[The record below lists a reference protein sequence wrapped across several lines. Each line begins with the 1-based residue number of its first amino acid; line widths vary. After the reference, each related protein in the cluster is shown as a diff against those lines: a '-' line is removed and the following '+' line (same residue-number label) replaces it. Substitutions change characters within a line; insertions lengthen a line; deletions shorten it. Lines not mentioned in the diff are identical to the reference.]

1 MMQIATLHGGARI
14 KANKQKILED
24 LLDTTKQQVQAHQ
37 TFSHCAMFFDNGR
50 ASSASSSSSLKLET
64 LVLLFEILVLVLLLP
79 CLSSF
84 SASETD
90 EAPVLCVQIKS
101 SLLLSVLQLR
111 LKCKWRFAAERAPS
125 KIDTSVCKQEA
136 KMAAFTWPRR
146 GSGLLLCCF
155 QAALLILL

>member
-1 MMQIATLHGGARI
+1 
-14 KANKQKILED
+14 
-24 LLDTTKQQVQAHQ
+24 
-37 TFSHCAMFFDNGR
+37 
-50 ASSASSSSSLKLET
+50 
-64 LVLLFEILVLVLLLP
+64 
-79 CLSSF
+79 
-84 SASETD
+84 
-90 EAPVLCVQIKS
+90 VQIKS

>member
-1 MMQIATLHGGARI
+1 MVVLFFLFFFLREILDKKFAVLMYIAEYKIQKHTMMQIATLHGGARI

-37 TFSHCAMFFDNGR
+37 TFSHCAMFFDKGR

-64 LVLLFEILVLVLLLP
+64 FVLLFEILLLLLP

-111 LKCKWRFAAERAPS
+111 LKCK
-125 KIDTSVCKQEA
+125 
-136 KMAAFTWPRR
+136 
-146 GSGLLLCCF
+146 
-155 QAALLILL
+155 

>member
-24 LLDTTKQQVQAHQ
+24 LLDTTKQLVQAHQ
-37 TFSHCAMFFDNGR
+37 TFSHCAMFFDKGR

-64 LVLLFEILVLVLLLP
+64 FVLLFEILLLLLP